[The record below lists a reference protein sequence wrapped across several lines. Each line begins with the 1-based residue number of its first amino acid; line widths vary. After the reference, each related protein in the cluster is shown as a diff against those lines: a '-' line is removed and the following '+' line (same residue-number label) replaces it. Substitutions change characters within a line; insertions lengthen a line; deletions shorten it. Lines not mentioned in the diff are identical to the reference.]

1 MCCAS
6 SAAKKATY
14 IMEISHVSYAAPLLS
29 LALLWT
35 VAVVTPGPNFFNIAQ
50 LAASQSKRHG
60 VVAAL
65 GVATGTVLWGLA
77 GGLGI
82 KSLFSAAP
90 TLYLSFKIAG
100 GCYLI
105 YLGLKQFKRKP
116 PVAAGDSRL
125 LDGAGRTLW
134 SVYGQ
139 GFLGNMTNPKSALF
153 VATIFATAMPAT
165 VPPTLLAL
173 AVSTMATLSFSWYC
187 SVALVFSSRRMARV
201 YDRSRQW
208 LDRFAGSC
216 YLLFGA
222 HLVASR

>member
-1 MCCAS
+1 
-6 SAAKKATY
+6 
-14 IMEISHVSYAAPLLS
+14 MEMSHLSYAAPLLS

-60 VVAAL
+60 VMAAL

-105 YLGLKQFKRKP
+105 YLGLKQFRRKP
-116 PVAAGDSRL
+116 PVASGKSDSI
-125 LDGAGRTLW
+125 DGAGRTLL

-153 VATIFATAMPAT
+153 VATIFATIFATAMPAT
-165 VPPTLLAL
+165 VPPMLLAL
-173 AVSTMATLSFSWYC
+173 AVLTMATLSFSWY
-187 SVALVFSSRRMARV
+187 SGVALLFSSRRMARV
-201 YDRSRQW
+201 YDRSRTW

-222 HLVASR
+222 HLVANR

>member
-1 MCCAS
+1 MD
-6 SAAKKATY
+6 
-14 IMEISHVSYAAPLLS
+14 MFPLSYAAPLLS
-29 LALLWT
+29 LALLWA

-90 TLYLSFKIAG
+90 TLYLGFKIAG

-116 PVAAGDSRL
+116 PLVAGDNASVV
-125 LDGAGRTLW
+125 GAGRTLL

-153 VATIFATAMPAT
+153 VATIFATAMPAS
-165 VPPTLLAL
+165 VSPMLLAL
-173 AVSTMATLSFSWYC
+173 AVLTMATLSFSWYC
-187 SVALVFSSRRMARV
+187 SVALLFSSRRMAGV
-201 YDRSRQW
+201 YERSRKW

>member
-1 MCCAS
+1 
-6 SAAKKATY
+6 
-14 IMEISHVSYAAPLLS
+14 MEESHVIYAAPLLS

-35 VAVVTPGPNFFNIAQ
+35 VAVLTPGPNFFNIAQ
-50 LAASQSKRHG
+50 LAASHSKRHG
-60 VVAAL
+60 VVASL

-90 TLYLSFKIAG
+90 TLYLAFKVAG

-105 YLGLKQFKRKP
+105 YLGLKQFRRKP
-116 PVAAGDSRL
+116 PIVADDGGSMG
-125 LDGAGRTLW
+125 GAGRTLL

-139 GFLGNMTNPKSALF
+139 GFLGNMTNPKAALF

-165 VPPTLLAL
+165 VPPMLLAL
-173 AVSTMATLSFSWYC
+173 AVLTMATLSFSWYC
-187 SVALVFSSRRMARV
+187 SVALLFSSRRMARG
-201 YDRSRQW
+201 YDRSRKW

-222 HLVASR
+222 HLVANR

>member
-1 MCCAS
+1 MDLALS
-6 SAAKKATY
+6 SY
-14 IMEISHVSYAAPLLS
+14 LAPLLS

-50 LAASQSKRHG
+50 LAVSRSRRHG

-65 GVATGTVLWGLA
+65 GVASGTVLWGLA

-82 KSLFSAAP
+82 QSLFSAAP

-105 YLGLKQFKRKP
+105 YLGLKQFKRKAP
-116 PVAAGDSRL
+116 IVPGAPDTSEQTL
-125 LDGAGRTLW
+125 LGAYGR
-134 SVYGQ
+134 

-153 VATIFATAMPAT
+153 VATIFATAMPAHI
-165 VPPTLLAL
+165 PPLLLVL
-173 AVSTMATLSFSWYC
+173 AVLTMATLSFSWYC
-187 SVALVFSSRRMARV
+187 CVALFFASRRIAVV
-201 YDRSRQW
+201 YERSRQW
-208 LDRFAGSC
+208 LDRFAGGC

-222 HLVASR
+222 HLVANR

>member
-1 MCCAS
+1 MDLS
-6 SAAKKATY
+6 VTGY
-14 IMEISHVSYAAPLLS
+14 LAPLLS

-50 LAASQSKRHG
+50 LAASQSRRHG

-82 KSLFSAAP
+82 KTLFSAAP
-90 TLYLSFKIAG
+90 TLYLGFKIAG

-105 YLGLKQFKRKP
+105 YLGLKQFRRKAALVP
-116 PVAAGDSRL
+116 GAADVAKQTYLGVYSR
-125 LDGAGRTLW
+125 
-134 SVYGQ
+134 

-153 VATIFATAMPAT
+153 VATIFATAMPAH
-165 VPPTLLAL
+165 VPPLLLAL
-173 AVSTMATLSFSWYC
+173 AVMTMATLSFSWYC
-187 SVALVFSSRRMARV
+187 SVALFFASRRVAGV
-201 YDRSRQW
+201 YERSRQW
-208 LDRFAGSC
+208 LDRLAGGC

-222 HLVASR
+222 HLVANR

>member
-1 MCCAS
+1 MSWIFFSLEAPQ
-6 SAAKKATY
+6 T
-14 IMEISHVSYAAPLLS
+14 MEMSCLSYAAPLLS

-50 LAASQSKRHG
+50 LAVSQSKRHG

-90 TLYLSFKIAG
+90 TLYLGFKIAG

-105 YLGLKQFKRKP
+105 YLGLKQFKRAP
-116 PVAAGDSRL
+116 AMAASDGSIA
-125 LDGAGRTLW
+125 GAGRTLL

-153 VATIFATAMPAT
+153 VATIFATSMPAS
-165 VPPTLLAL
+165 VPPMLLAL
-173 AVSTMATLSFSWYC
+173 AVLTMATLSFCWYC
-187 SVALVFSSRRMARV
+187 SVALLFSSRRVADV
-201 YDRSRQW
+201 YSRSRKW

-222 HLVASR
+222 HLVANR

>member
-1 MCCAS
+1 
-6 SAAKKATY
+6 
-14 IMEISHVSYAAPLLS
+14 MEQSQLAYAAPLLS

-35 VAVVTPGPNFFNIAQ
+35 VAVITPGPNFFNIAQ
-50 LAASQSKRHG
+50 LSASHSRRHG

-65 GVATGTVLWGLA
+65 GVASGTVLWGLA

-90 TLYLSFKIAG
+90 TLYLAFKIAG

-116 PVAAGDSRL
+116 VAMSGDSRSP
-125 LDGAGRTLW
+125 DEMGRTLF
-134 SVYGQ
+134 SAYGQ

-153 VATIFATAMPAT
+153 VATIFATAMPAS
-165 VPPTLLAL
+165 VPPLLLAL
-173 AVSTMATLSFSWYC
+173 AVLTMATLSFSWYC
-187 SVALVFSSRRMARV
+187 SVALLFASQRV
-201 YDRSRQW
+201 AGVYERSRKW

>member
-1 MCCAS
+1 
-6 SAAKKATY
+6 
-14 IMEISHVSYAAPLLS
+14 MEISYLSYAAPLLS

-105 YLGLKQFKRKP
+105 YLGLKQFKRKA
-116 PVAAGDSRL
+116 PVVPGDSSI
-125 LDGAGRTLW
+125 DGAGRTLL

-153 VATIFATAMPAT
+153 VATIFATAMPAS

-173 AVSTMATLSFSWYC
+173 AVLTMASLSFSWYC
-187 SVALVFSSRRMARV
+187 GVALLFSSRRMARA
-201 YDRSRQW
+201 YERSRKW

-222 HLVASR
+222 HLVANR

>member
-1 MCCAS
+1 MD
-6 SAAKKATY
+6 
-14 IMEISHVSYAAPLLS
+14 ISHLSYAAPLLS

-116 PVAAGDSRL
+116 PVVAGNGGSV
-125 LDGAGRTLW
+125 DGAGRTLL

-139 GFLGNMTNPKSALF
+139 GFLGNMSNPKSALF
-153 VATIFATAMPAT
+153 VATIFATAMPAS
-165 VPPTLLAL
+165 VPPMLLAL
-173 AVSTMATLSFSWYC
+173 AVLTMATLSFSWY
-187 SVALVFSSRRMARV
+187 SGVALLFSSRRMAGA
-201 YDRSRQW
+201 YERSRKW

-222 HLVASR
+222 HLVANR

>member
-1 MCCAS
+1 
-6 SAAKKATY
+6 
-14 IMEISHVSYAAPLLS
+14 MEQSHLSYAAPLLS
-29 LALLWT
+29 LALLWA

-90 TLYLSFKIAG
+90 TLYLGFKIAG

-105 YLGLKQFKRKP
+105 YLGLKQFRRKP
-116 PVAAGDSRL
+116 PVVAGSGSI
-125 LDGAGRTLW
+125 DGAGRTLW

-153 VATIFATAMPAT
+153 VATIFATAMPAS
-165 VPPTLLAL
+165 VPPMLLAL
-173 AVSTMATLSFSWYC
+173 AVLTMATLSFSWY
-187 SVALVFSSRRMARV
+187 SGVALLFSSRRMAKA
-201 YDRSRQW
+201 YDRSRRW

-222 HLVASR
+222 HLVANR

>member
-1 MCCAS
+1 MDLS
-6 SAAKKATY
+6 VTGY
-14 IMEISHVSYAAPLLS
+14 LAPLLS

-50 LAASQSKRHG
+50 LAASQSRRHG

-82 KSLFSAAP
+82 KTLFSAAP
-90 TLYLSFKIAG
+90 TLYLGFKIAG

-105 YLGLKQFKRKP
+105 YLGLKQFRCK
-116 PVAAGDSRL
+116 AALVPGAADAAKQTYLGVYSR
-125 LDGAGRTLW
+125 
-134 SVYGQ
+134 

-153 VATIFATAMPAT
+153 VATIFATAMPAH
-165 VPPTLLAL
+165 VPPLLLAL
-173 AVSTMATLSFSWYC
+173 AVMTMATLSFSWYC
-187 SVALVFSSRRMARV
+187 SVALFFASRRVAGV
-201 YDRSRQW
+201 YERSRQW
-208 LDRFAGSC
+208 LDRLAGGC

-222 HLVASR
+222 HLVANR

>member
-1 MCCAS
+1 
-6 SAAKKATY
+6 
-14 IMEISHVSYAAPLLS
+14 MEISHLSYAAPLLS

-105 YLGLKQFKRKP
+105 YLGLKQFRRKP
-116 PVAAGDSRL
+116 PVVASKSGSI
-125 LDGAGRTLW
+125 DGAGRTLL

-165 VPPTLLAL
+165 VPPMLLAL
-173 AVSTMATLSFSWYC
+173 AVLTMATLSFSWY
-187 SVALVFSSRRMARV
+187 SGVALLFSSRRMAGA
-201 YDRSRQW
+201 YERSRKW

-216 YLLFGA
+216 YVLFGA
-222 HLVASR
+222 HLVANR

>member
-1 MCCAS
+1 MDI
-6 SAAKKATY
+6 TPL
-14 IMEISHVSYAAPLLS
+14 SYAAPLLS

-35 VAVVTPGPNFFNIAQ
+35 VAVITPGPNFFNIAQ

-90 TLYLSFKIAG
+90 TLYLAFKVAG

-116 PVAAGDSRL
+116 AVAQSDS
-125 LDGAGRTLW
+125 DSMVGAGRTLT
-134 SVYGQ
+134 SAYGQ

-165 VPPTLLAL
+165 VPPSLLAL
-173 AVSTMATLSFSWYC
+173 AVLTMATLSFSWYC
-187 SVALVFSSRRMARV
+187 SVALLFSSRRVTGV
-201 YDRSRQW
+201 YNRSSKW

-222 HLVASR
+222 HLVANR

>member
-1 MCCAS
+1 MDRRS
-6 SAAKKATY
+6 GD
-14 IMEISHVSYAAPLLS
+14 
-29 LALLWT
+29 
-35 VAVVTPGPNFFNIAQ
+35 PGPNFFNTAQ
-50 LAASQSKRHG
+50 LAASCSRKHG

-90 TLYLSFKIAG
+90 TLYLTFKIAG

-116 PVAAGDSRL
+116 ATVPGANDPLS
-125 LDGAGRTLW
+125 GAGRTLL
-134 SVYGQ
+134 SAYGR
-139 GFLGNMTNPKSALF
+139 GFVGNMTNPKAALF
-153 VATIFATAMPAT
+153 VATIFATAMPAS
-165 VPPTLLAL
+165 PPPMLLAL
-173 AVSTMATLSFSWYC
+173 AVLTMASLSFSWYC
-187 SVALVFSSRRMARV
+187 SVALLFASRRVAGA
-201 YDRSRQW
+201 YERSRKW

>member
-1 MCCAS
+1 MQ
-6 SAAKKATY
+6 TDFL
-14 IMEISHVSYAAPLLS
+14 SYAAPLLS

-35 VAVVTPGPNFFNIAQ
+35 LAVVTPGPNFFNIAQ

-100 GCYLI
+100 GAYLI
-105 YLGLKQFKRKP
+105 YLGMQQFRRTP
-116 PVAAGDSRL
+116 ASLSSQGGAIDSAR
-125 LDGAGRTLW
+125 RTLL

-153 VATIFATAMPAT
+153 VATIFATAMPAS
-165 VPPTLLAL
+165 VPPMLLAL
-173 AVSTMATLSFSWYC
+173 AVLTMTLSFSWYC
-187 SVALVFSSRRMARV
+187 SVALLFSSRSVAGAYV
-201 YDRSRQW
+201 RSRKW

-222 HLVASR
+222 HLVANR

>member
-1 MCCAS
+1 
-6 SAAKKATY
+6 
-14 IMEISHVSYAAPLLS
+14 METGFLSYAAPLLS

-50 LAASQSKRHG
+50 LAASHSKRHG

-100 GCYLI
+100 GGYLI
-105 YLGLKQFKRKP
+105 YLGLKQFRRTP
-116 PVAAGDSRL
+116 ATMTSEGGAIDSVR
-125 LDGAGRTLW
+125 RTLL

-153 VATIFATAMPAT
+153 VATIFATVMPAS
-165 VPPTLLAL
+165 VPPMLLTL
-173 AVSTMATLSFSWYC
+173 AVLTMATLSFSWYC
-187 SVALVFSSRRMARV
+187 SVALLFSSRRVAGAYV
-201 YDRSRQW
+201 RSRKW

-222 HLVASR
+222 HLVANR

>member
-1 MCCAS
+1 MDLS
-6 SAAKKATY
+6 VTGY
-14 IMEISHVSYAAPLLS
+14 LAPLLS

-50 LAASQSKRHG
+50 LAASQSRRHG

-82 KSLFSAAP
+82 KTLFSAAP
-90 TLYLSFKIAG
+90 TLYLGFKIAG

-105 YLGLKQFKRKP
+105 YLGIKQFRRKAALVP
-116 PVAAGDSRL
+116 GAADVAKQTYLGVYSR
-125 LDGAGRTLW
+125 
-134 SVYGQ
+134 

-153 VATIFATAMPAT
+153 VATIFATAMPAH
-165 VPPTLLAL
+165 VPPLLLAL
-173 AVSTMATLSFSWYC
+173 AVMTMATLSFSWYC
-187 SVALVFSSRRMARV
+187 SVALFFASRRVAGV
-201 YDRSRQW
+201 YERSRQW
-208 LDRFAGSC
+208 LDRLAGGC

-222 HLVASR
+222 HLVANR

>member
-1 MCCAS
+1 MDI
-6 SAAKKATY
+6 TPL
-14 IMEISHVSYAAPLLS
+14 SYAAPLLS

-35 VAVVTPGPNFFNIAQ
+35 VAVITPGPNFFNIAQ

-90 TLYLSFKIAG
+90 TLYLAFKVAG

-116 PVAAGDSRL
+116 AVAQSDS
-125 LDGAGRTLW
+125 DSMVGAGRTLT
-134 SVYGQ
+134 SAYGQ

-165 VPPTLLAL
+165 VPPSLLAL
-173 AVSTMATLSFSWYC
+173 AVLTMATLSFSW
-187 SVALVFSSRRMARV
+187 
-201 YDRSRQW
+201 
-208 LDRFAGSC
+208 
-216 YLLFGA
+216 
-222 HLVASR
+222 

>member
-1 MCCAS
+1 MD
-6 SAAKKATY
+6 
-14 IMEISHVSYAAPLLS
+14 ISHLGYVAPLLS

-50 LAASQSKRHG
+50 LAASHSKRHG

-105 YLGLKQFKRKP
+105 YLGLKQFRRKP
-116 PVAAGDSRL
+116 PVVAGKSGSI
-125 LDGAGRTLW
+125 DGAGRTLL

-153 VATIFATAMPAT
+153 VATIFATAMPAS
-165 VPPTLLAL
+165 VPPMLLAL
-173 AVSTMATLSFSWYC
+173 AVLTMATLSFSWY
-187 SVALVFSSRRMARV
+187 SGVALLFSSRRMAGA
-201 YDRSRQW
+201 YDRSRKW

-222 HLVASR
+222 HLVANR